1 MFHQFLS
8 IIADSAAGFSTSLF
22 APDPYLDPGSG
33 SYILQILI
41 ATFVGGLFALRASW
55 GKLGN
60 FLRRRFN
67 QNKDSTAD
75 EE

>member
-1 MFHQFLS
+1 MSYLFLTN
-8 IIADSAAGFSTSLF
+8 IADTVAGFSISLF
-22 APDPYLDPGSG
+22 APKAYLDPGSG

-55 GKLGN
+55 GKISN
-60 FLRRRFN
+60 YFRRRFN
-67 QNKDSTAD
+67 QNKDSTLD